1 MSVVGQSGAVHVAV
15 VGHLEWVDFIRVDHA
30 PRPGEIV
37 HATEAWAL
45 PAGGGPVAAVQLA
58 KLAGEPALFLT
69 ALGDDDL
76 GHRAHAELSTMGVR
90 VEAVFRESPTRRA
103 ITHLDASGERTI
115 TVLNERL
122 TPRADDGLPWDDLAG
137 ADAVYACASDA
148 EGLRLARRARVL
160 VATSR
165 FLPTIAESG
174 VELDALVGSG
184 FDESERYEPGDL
196 DAVPRL
202 VVRTS
207 GAQGGTFSVD
217 GGEPVPYEPA
227 PVPGPV
233 ADAYGCGDSFAAAL
247 AFSLSAGAAPDEA
260 VRFAARCGAA
270 VLTGN
275 GPYEGQVRGAAPEP
289 VGEGS

>member
-1 MSVVGQSGAVHVAV
+1 V
-15 VGHLEWVDFIRVDHA
+15 

-69 ALGDDDL
+69 ALGDDEL
-76 GHRAHAELSTMGVR
+76 GHRARDELAAMGVR
-90 VEAVFRESPTRRA
+90 VAAAFRSSPTRRA
-103 ITHLDASGERTI
+103 ITHVEASGERTI

-122 TPRADDGLPWDDLAG
+122 APRAEDPLPWAELAE

-148 EGLRLARRARVL
+148 AGLRLARRASVL

-165 FLPTIAESG
+165 FLPTVVESG

-184 FDESERYEPGDL
+184 FDESERYEAGDL

-202 VVRTS
+202 VVRTA
-207 GAQGGTFSVD
+207 GARGGTYSIA
-217 GGEPVPYEPA
+217 GGDPIPYPPA
-227 PVPGPV
+227 PLPGPV

-247 AFSLSAGAAPDEA
+247 TFALGAGAAAEEA

-275 GPYEGQVRGAAPEP
+275 GPYEGQLRG
-289 VGEGS
+289 VGPQAMQCGS